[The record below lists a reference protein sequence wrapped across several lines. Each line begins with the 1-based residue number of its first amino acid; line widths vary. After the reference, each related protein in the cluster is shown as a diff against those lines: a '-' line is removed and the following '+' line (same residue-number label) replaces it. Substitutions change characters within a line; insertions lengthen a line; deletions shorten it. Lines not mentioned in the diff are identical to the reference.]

1 MFKRFASIALYTF
14 ALALF
19 LYPAAARA
27 DSIPTITITSGSVSA
42 YSGPDC
48 LPASACVD
56 FSNAIANFRA
66 YGFDVSEYAF
76 QASVGYSFE
85 SQGGYSQFVTFDNY
99 QNGSLIVGGISYP
112 SDYFVRV
119 TGADFIVPSSGTVE
133 VPAVLTG
140 EGTAC
145 SVALPVTD
153 SDCSPYPGIPN
164 ATVIANINL
173 DIPGYVTVSFSEFPI
188 NGNVLY
194 SEVFTAAPEPSS
206 GLFLLTAC
214 SILIA
219 WRCGRGLLHLL
230 KKLAQN
236 GHSIKRATRRN
247 SEFLPAWWHAAVPFA
262 LWR

>member
-19 LYPAAARA
+19 FYPAAARA
-27 DSIPTITITSGSVSA
+27 DSIPTITITSGSVAA

-119 TGADFIVPSSGTVE
+119 TGGDFIVPSSGTVE

-214 SILIA
+214 SILIT
-219 WRCGRGLLHLL
+219 WRCGRGLLHPLRNPR
-230 KKLAQN
+230 KTGTESSMPPEELA
-236 GHSIKRATRRN
+236 GSSPVRR
-247 SEFLPAWWHAAVPFA
+247 HAAVPFA
-262 LWR
+262 L